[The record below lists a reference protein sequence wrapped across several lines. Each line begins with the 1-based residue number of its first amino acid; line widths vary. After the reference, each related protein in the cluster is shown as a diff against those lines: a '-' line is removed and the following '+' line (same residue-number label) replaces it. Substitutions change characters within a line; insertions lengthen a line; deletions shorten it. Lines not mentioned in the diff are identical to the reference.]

1 MSRELGRKLKAARI
15 EAGFDNPEAIAR
27 RVGRTK
33 RMITNYERGDV
44 VPPADVLQKWAETTG
59 KPLEYFL
66 PSPEPA
72 PVATTPQQHPGV
84 EALAAILRG
93 DRDHAIAD
101 AELDDLRDST
111 WAQPIATPGE
121 ALDLLLARRR
131 ARRERS
137 GRMRSE

>member
-1 MSRELGRKLKAARI
+1 MQPRDE
-15 EAGFDNPEAIAR
+15 
-27 RVGRTK
+27 
-33 RMITNYERGDV
+33 
-44 VPPADVLQKWAETTG
+44 
-59 KPLEYFL
+59 
-66 PSPEPA
+66 
-72 PVATTPQQHPGV
+72 
-84 EALAAILRG
+84 LAAILRG